1 MKRGHEGQYMVA
13 MTALTALTYGV
24 MESVPAWHVWEPTI
38 GQFLVGS
45 LMGLLAQRSVR
56 RRKEARDRV
65 LHKQTDSEP
74 VGLETP
80 TTDSYCQ
87 SCDDVHPSAEFSLD
101 ILGRW
106 VCLDCRRLVD
116 PDYSPPSVAPPTPPN
131 GIPKVED
138 DEGPQ
143 HCDYC
148 HDVSHRF
155 IRLNNGDDLNVCQK
169 CLDQLRPADAQR
181 AQRKR
186 KLTHAD
192 LLAAQIDKENNEL
205 LEETH
210 KRLDIAEKK
219 LARKGKSVEV
229 AGGEYVR
236 SMTGH
241 QVVING
247 VDKGGI
253 VKVEGMNCRAKVSK
267 DVLALG
273 RVIADGMNA
282 EIFIAGNVGQGAK
295 IRAVGMG
302 ARIVILGHI
311 GSESDIRADGMNA
324 RIEYG
329 GLDSRGTTIQA
340 TGMNSTVIRKGV
352 VRGYTDDERA
362 GLAKQVPDK
371 SLAIAKPPCAVCG
384 AESQYYLLIPQK
396 TGEAAVGEHSCVRC
410 AQSVRK
416 YTESEQQRLIKQ
428 AQQDEINKLAAIHQV
443 PAPQVEPDSSFD
455 KLVQTS
461 EMLAT
466 RFAVQ
471 QDTVQD
477 RLFQDLQRLLRDN

>member
-311 GSESDIRADGMNA
+311 AGGASIRADGMNA
-324 RIEYG
+324 SIEYG
-329 GLDSRGTTIQA
+329 TADSRGTTIQA
-340 TGMNSTVIRKGV
+340 TGMNSTVVQRTKPSDNSFDVQPG
-352 VRGYTDDERA
+352 
-362 GLAKQVPDK
+362 QVWETPEDK
-371 SLAIAKPPCAVCG
+371 RPTGEDKPPCAVCG
-384 AESQYYLLIPQK
+384 AKSYYYMSIPQ
-396 TGEAAVGEHSCVRC
+396 GNGQPAVGEHRCVRC
-410 AQSVRK
+410 AGAVRK
-416 YTESEQQRLIKQ
+416 YSPEEQSALQ
-428 AQQDEINKLAAIHQV
+428 AQALQDQVNQLAAIHQV
-443 PAPQVEPDSSFD
+443 PAPIVGEDSGYD
-455 KLVQTS
+455 KVIQTA
-461 EMLAT
+461 EMLT
-466 RFAVQ
+466 SRFRNLVP
-471 QDTVQD
+471 DEYIG
-477 RLFQDLQRLLRDN
+477 LLRDDGKHR